1 MPISTTLMFAVLTAL
16 RVLSFMI
23 AVLFVLLAARSY
35 FDSAIAMP
43 WWQALLGALA
53 FGLTGMVA
61 GALRGALARRLRQ

>member
-1 MPISTTLMFAVLTAL
+1 MPISITLMSAVLTAL

-23 AVLFVLLAARSY
+23 AVLFVLLAVRSY

-53 FGLTGMVA
+53 FGLTGAAA
-61 GALRGALARRLRQ
+61 GALRGALVRRLGQ